1 MVWQA
6 DRVKAWVAER
16 FLARVKTRYNA
27 LTEKPEMVI
36 HPLPRLGR

>member
-6 DRVKAWVAER
+6 DRVKIWVAGH
-16 FLARVKTRYNA
+16 LSARVKVHYSV
-27 LTEKPEMVI
+27 LTEKPEMVT